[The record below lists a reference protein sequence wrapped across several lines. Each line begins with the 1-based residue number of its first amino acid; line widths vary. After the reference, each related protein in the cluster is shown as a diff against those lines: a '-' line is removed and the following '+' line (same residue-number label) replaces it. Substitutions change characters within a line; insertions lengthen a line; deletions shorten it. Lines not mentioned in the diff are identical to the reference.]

1 MDAALKLAFETRADK
16 QGRDRMRAMHF
27 IQGADR
33 DLYGNLIDDLHHQ
46 YLKNKWNEY
55 PKNLQDT
62 YVLLKGWN
70 KKKTQHKQPVG
81 VAFTNLGDDDEE
93 GTALVNKGKGSYSG
107 PPCARCNRDNHPTDK
122 CHAKTRADGT
132 LLHVEG
138 VKYEYDDVS
147 TDHEYGFLSSDD
159 YSLMFIHN
167 SDDRMDQTAVSNKGP
182 IPSTWMLLDSQ
193 STIDVFSNRDMLR
206 DIHPTKTTMHIK
218 CNAGSR
224 STNLRGYL
232 SGYGWVWF
240 FPNGIANIL
249 SLSRVK
255 EKFRVTFDSASDN
268 CFHVHKKDRVLK
280 F

>member
-1 MDAALKLAFETRADK
+1 M
-16 QGRDRMRAMHF
+16 
-27 IQGADR
+27 
-33 DLYGNLIDDLHHQ
+33 
-46 YLKNKWNEY
+46 
-55 PKNLQDT
+55 
-62 YVLLKGWN
+62 LLKGWN

-81 VAFTNLGDDDEE
+81 VAFTNLGDDDDEE

-159 YSLMFIHN
+159 YGLMFIHN